1 MASSMTTPVLIY
13 ENIPWNHATVRASF
27 EELRVQD
34 YLISYSTTGQPPAPC
49 SQEPRDEAARA
60 AMGLPPLFK
69 PYRVEA
75 SLEEEEEVL
84 SEAPHP
90 QVLTPVR
97 TDGETYYSLTMQP
110 KYSKW
115 SFEELRVQ
123 ACLKGS
129 GHLHIPPMTSAT
141 VPAPPVCA
149 TPMWPLVRSQSA
161 SGSVAPPKP
170 TIDPREKYE
179 NISTWP
185 GYEGHSPEEHRISF
199 MLSGKEMKS
208 NEIEQIQGGRAPAVA
223 PPPVVGGGGGN
234 WLPQRRRGAYGD
246 MMYSRLFYI
255 MILFEYRVT
264 RLCSCPSLLQMPYKI
279 HG

>member
-1 MASSMTTPVLIY
+1 MTTPVLIY

-49 SQEPRDEAARA
+49 PQEPRDEAARA

-115 SFEELRVQ
+115 SFE
-123 ACLKGS
+123 
-129 GHLHIPPMTSAT
+129 
-141 VPAPPVCA
+141 
-149 TPMWPLVRSQSA
+149 SA

-234 WLPQRRRGAYGD
+234 WLPQRSSLPLPTQPAGMTTGPSYLQSSRR
-246 MMYSRLFYI
+246 I
-255 MILFEYRVT
+255 W
-264 RLCSCPSLLQMPYKI
+264 
-279 HG
+279 